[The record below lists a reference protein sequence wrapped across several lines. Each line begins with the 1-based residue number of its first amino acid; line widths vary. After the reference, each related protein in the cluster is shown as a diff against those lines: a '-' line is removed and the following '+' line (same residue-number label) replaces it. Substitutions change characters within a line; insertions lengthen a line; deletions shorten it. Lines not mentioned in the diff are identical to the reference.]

1 MTLQIFKTAKS
12 KFIPMNLPFPE
23 NNMSP
28 SPQILLLEDNPLDRE
43 LLEATLKREG
53 FLCQIVHTETEKQ
66 FKAALEQ
73 TKFDLVISD
82 FTLPDYSGMA
92 ALAVCRKLQ
101 PDTPFIF
108 VSGTIGEER
117 AVEGLKSGA
126 TDYLLKGRLNRLGQA
141 VKRALQEAE
150 ARAESKRLEAQ
161 FIESQKMEAV
171 GQLAGGVAHD
181 FNNLLMVIHGNVELV
196 LNSNGQLNDQNRQ
209 CLKRVTAA
217 AERATNLV
225 RQLLAFSRKQVIQ
238 FQPFN
243 LNNVI
248 VNLAKMLDR
257 IIGENISLRYTCAD
271 NLPFVYADV
280 GMVEQVLL
288 NLIVNARD
296 AMPHGGS
303 LSISTE
309 AVSTGET
316 YVSTHPEARL
326 GEFVCVTV
334 SDTGTGIAPEHLLRI
349 FEPFFT
355 TKEVGKGT
363 GLGLATVYGI
373 VKQHQGW
380 VEVSS
385 SPGKGST
392 FKIYLPANHSSDKRE
407 LSRKAKPKS
416 QGGHEKILLVEDDA
430 DVRMFLRQA
439 LEKSG
444 YQIWEAG
451 NGMEAFNIWN
461 ANKSQFDL
469 LLADIIMP
477 GGITGTKVAEQLKK
491 ERPNLKV
498 IFMSGYNPEVAGK
511 SQVQGH
517 FLKKPCSLEM
527 LVETVRN
534 CLDEDQ

>member
-1 MTLQIFKTAKS
+1 
-12 KFIPMNLPFPE
+12 
-23 NNMSP
+23 
-28 SPQILLLEDNPLDRE
+28 
-43 LLEATLKREG
+43 
-53 FLCQIVHTETEKQ
+53 
-66 FKAALEQ
+66 LEQ
-73 TKFDLVISD
+73 AKFDLVISD
-82 FTLPDYSGMA
+82 FTLPSYSGMA
-92 ALAVCRKLQ
+92 ALVACKKLQ

-108 VSGTIGEER
+108 VSGTIGEEG

-141 VKRALQEAE
+141 VKRALQEAQ
-150 ARAESKRLEAQ
+150 ARAERKRLEAQ
-161 FIESQKMEAV
+161 FIEAQKMEAI

-196 LNSNGQLNDQNRQ
+196 LNSDGQLNEQNRQ

-217 AERATNLV
+217 SERATNLV

-248 VNLAKMLDR
+248 VNLTKMLNR
-257 IIGENISLRYTCAD
+257 IIGENISLQCAYAD
-271 NLPFVYADV
+271 NLPFVYADT
-280 GMVEQVLL
+280 GMIEQVLL

-296 AMPHGGS
+296 AMPQGGS
-303 LSISTE
+303 LLISTK
-309 AVSTGET
+309 AASIGET
-316 YVSTHPEARL
+316 YVAAHPEARP

-334 SDTGTGIAPEHLLRI
+334 SDTGTGIAPEYLPRI

-385 SPGKGST
+385 RPGNGTIFKIFLPANYSPGK
-392 FKIYLPANHSSDKRE
+392 KE
-407 LSRKAKPKS
+407 LARKTKAKT

-430 DVRMFLRQA
+430 DVRIFLRQA
-439 LEKSG
+439 LEKAG

-451 NGMEAFNIWN
+451 NGMEALNIWN

-469 LLADIIMP
+469 LLTDIIMP
-477 GGITGTKVAEQLKK
+477 GGITGAKLAEQLKK
-491 ERPNLKV
+491 ERTNLKV
-498 IFMSGYNPEVAGK
+498 VLMSGYNPDVAGK
-511 SQVQGH
+511 IQARGH
-517 FLKKPCSLEM
+517 FLQKPCSLEI
-527 LVETVRN
+527 LAETVRQ
-534 CLDEDQ
+534 CLDDNQ